1 MAFMASTDKNENELI
16 PGNWLNCANY
26 WKRKNNQRRWKKIMV
41 TTKTTRQPEAA
52 ESWQTTGPVPGQPR
66 TVGDTGLNFLFL
78 VELLTKVLFL
88 RGQLRL
94 IDLAD
99 HLKLSIGVLEP
110 LLTFLRTERLCEVS
124 RSSGTDTS
132 TSYNLTDLG
141 RLRAEDFLQKSQY
154 AGPAPVSLETYVQQ
168 IQRQSVSNMQVTHPD
183 IAKAFTGI
191 VVKENI
197 LKQFG
202 AAMNSGR
209 AIFVYGPAGSG
220 KSFISEHLVGLL
232 SGDIAIPYAV
242 LVDEAVILLFDPLV
256 HKPAP
261 QTESAICLDGRRAC
275 DARWVLCHRPVVST
289 GGELTL
295 PMLDLDFDTSARFY
309 QAPPQVKANNGLL
322 IIDDLGRQLTPV
334 LALLNRWIVPLD
346 RKVDYLA
353 LHNGKKFM
361 VPFDVIVVFS
371 TNMPPKQL
379 ADEAF
384 LRRLGY
390 KIYIGAL
397 DEQDYR
403 DIAKQVCAE
412 LGVPFSEEGLDY
424 LLHEHHYK
432 EGRPLFACIPR
443 DIIGQVRDIARYD
456 GQPAEMTPELL
467 DWAWSNYFAR
477 DYEDIKNLNDKQG
490 E

>member
-1 MAFMASTDKNENELI
+1 MMMTTQTAKRPETDS
-16 PGNWLNCANY
+16 A
-26 WKRKNNQRRWKKIMV
+26 
-41 TTKTTRQPEAA
+41 
-52 ESWQTTGPVPGQPR
+52 WQTSGPIPGQPR
-66 TVGDTGLNFLFL
+66 TVGDTGLNFLFM

-94 IDLAD
+94 VDLAD
-99 HLKLSIGVLEP
+99 HMKLSIGVLEP

-132 TSYNLTDLG
+132 TAYNLTDLG

-154 AGPAPVSLETYVQQ
+154 AGPAPVSLEAYVQQ
-168 IQRQSVSNMQVTHPD
+168 IKKQSISNMTVTHKD
-183 IAKAFTGI
+183 LVKAFDGI
-191 VVKENI
+191 VVKEGI

-232 SGDIAIPYAV
+232 SGDVAIPYAV
-242 LVDEAVILLFDPLV
+242 VVDEAVIMVFDPLV
-256 HKPAP
+256 HIPAP
-261 QTESAICLDGRRAC
+261 QTDAEVCLDGRRAC
-275 DARWVLCHRPVVST
+275 DARWVLCRRPVVIT

-295 PMLDLDFDTSARFY
+295 PMLDLDFDVSARFY

-334 LALLNRWIVPLD
+334 LSLLNRWIVPLD
-346 RKVDYLA
+346 RRVDYLA

-361 VPFDVIVVFS
+361 IPFDVIVVFS
-371 TNMPPKQL
+371 TNMPPREL

-397 DEQDYR
+397 DERDYR
-403 DIAKQVCAE
+403 EIAKQVCTE
-412 LGVPFSEEGLDY
+412 LSVPFSKEGLDY
-424 LLHEHHYK
+424 LLQEHHYK
-432 EGRPLFACIPR
+432 ENRPLFACLPR
-443 DIIGQVRDIARYD
+443 DLIGQVRDIARYN
-456 GQPAEMTPELL
+456 GRQPEMTPELL
-467 DWAWSNYFAR
+467 DWAWNNYFAR
-477 DYEDIKNLNDKQG
+477 DYEDIKNLNYRQG
-490 E
+490 EER